1 MSANIPDPNQLPEP
15 LPPAADR
22 AIDAVVLTGPPAGEA
37 EQDANAADEATAD
50 KGDTRHADRG
60 TSLWGEAFQR
70 MRRSPMAIV
79 GAIIIALFIVVALL
93 APWIAPYGG
102 EATPGRKLVT
112 PTDIP
117 GIGTPGYPL
126 GLDNFGG
133 DVLSKLI
140 WGARSSLLV
149 GVIST
154 CIGLLGG
161 MLLGALAGGF
171 GGWVDT
177 VIMRVVDI
185 LLSVPNLLMAV
196 SIAAIAGQ
204 TPFAI
209 MIAIGAAQIPVF
221 ARLLRSSM
229 LQQRGADYVLAAQTL
244 GLSRSKITMSH
255 LLPNATGPVIV
266 QATLALAT
274 AVIDAAALSFLGLGG
289 GVPQTAEW
297 GRMLTVAQNF
307 LSSAPQLA
315 FLPGLCIAITALG
328 FTLLGESL
336 RESLD
341 PKARK
346 R

>member
-1 MSANIPDPNQLPEP
+1 MSMNGMDPQNLRPSGAPDPVHDAAGSPEGAGP
-15 LPPAADR
+15 GGP
-22 AIDAVVLTGPPAGEA
+22 VLTSDP
-37 EQDANAADEATAD
+37 
-50 KGDTRHADRG
+50 GDTRHSDRG
-60 TSLWGEAFQR
+60 TSLWGEAFAR
-70 MRRSPMAIV
+70 LRRSPMAIA
-79 GAIIIALFIVVALL
+79 GAIIIAIFVLVAAL
-93 APWIAPYGG
+93 APWLAPYAGQ
-102 EATPGRKLVT
+102 ATPGMDLVT

-117 GIGTPGYPL
+117 GVGTPGYPL

-154 CIGLLGG
+154 CIGLAGG
-161 MLLGALAGGF
+161 MILGALAGGF
-171 GGWVDT
+171 GGWIDT

-204 TPFAI
+204 SPFAV

-229 LQQRGADYVLAAQTL
+229 LSQRGADYVLAAQTL
-244 GLSRSKITMSH
+244 GLGRGKITMSH
-255 LLPNATGPVIV
+255 LLPNAVGPVIV

-315 FLPGLCIAITALG
+315 FLPGICIAITALG
-328 FTLLGESL
+328 FTLVGESL
-336 RESLD
+336 REALD
-341 PKARK
+341 PRAR
-346 R
+346 RR

>member
-1 MSANIPDPNQLPEP
+1 MSANIPDPNAQTDGAPAVDSS
-15 LPPAADR
+15 PAATVDT
-22 AIDAVVLTGPPAGEA
+22 AMKELKKDA
-37 EQDANAADEATAD
+37 
-50 KGDTRHADRG
+50 GDTRHSDRG
-60 TSLWGEAFQR
+60 TSIWGEAFQR
-70 MRRSPMAIV
+70 LRRSPMAIS
-79 GAIIIALFIVVALL
+79 GAIIILLFILVAIFAPIL
-93 APWIAPYGG
+93 APYPG
-102 EATPGRKLVT
+102 ESTPGMRMVT
-112 PTDIP
+112 PTNIP

-133 DVLSKLI
+133 DVASKLI

-154 CIGLLGG
+154 CIGLVGG
-161 MLLGALAGGF
+161 LFLGALAGGF
-171 GGWVDT
+171 GGWIDT
-177 VIMRVVDI
+177 VIMRIVDI

-204 TPFAI
+204 SPFAV

-229 LQQRGADYVLAAQTL
+229 LQQRGADYILAAQTL
-244 GLSRSKITMSH
+244 GLGRGKITMSH
-255 LLPNATGPVIV
+255 LLPNALGPVIV

-315 FLPGLCIAITALG
+315 FLPGICIAITALG

-336 RESLD
+336 REALD